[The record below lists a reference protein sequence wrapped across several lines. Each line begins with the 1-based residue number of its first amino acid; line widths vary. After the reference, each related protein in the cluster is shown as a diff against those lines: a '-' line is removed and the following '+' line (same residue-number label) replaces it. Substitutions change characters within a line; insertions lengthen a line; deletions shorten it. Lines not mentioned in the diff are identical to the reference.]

1 LKALAKRPED
11 RYSKVIDLVNSLTAA
26 VAKHG
31 SDLDK
36 DTVMQDMP
44 TVSEQVVPE
53 PPQMET
59 ADPVPQAMIQ
69 SDLAGKQQSSRIL
82 TQRNLLFLLGGI
94 VSIVALVWLFNSG
107 IFSSNDRLDGISGEQ
122 AAAVSTEI
130 PEATVDSE
138 DVIVPPALLPS
149 DTPTLAPTPSPEA
162 TEPPITPTPQGLIL
176 AMAYTELDFQ
186 IFTMNPDG
194 SELSQL
200 TFEGSN
206 FEPQWSPDG
215 NLIIFVSTRTGNREI
230 YLMNADGSN
239 HKKLTSNPGWD
250 GFPDWSPDGSSIA
263 YQSDKSGNQ
272 DIWLMNPDGSSQ
284 TNITS
289 QHLSSEAYPNWSP
302 NGNQLAFSSNR
313 DGNEEIYIMNTDGS
327 NPVRL
332 TNRDLA
338 DYSPT
343 WSTDGERICFNSN
356 NEALDDYRIWSIDA
370 NGENLQEIGSYYGF
384 CWFAPGGV
392 SPQSISPSGF
402 FKVYANRVGENFQLF
417 MSSIDGPGEV
427 RITYDELSW
436 QVPLWQPVP

>member
-1 LKALAKRPED
+1 
-11 RYSKVIDLVNSLTAA
+11 
-26 VAKHG
+26 
-31 SDLDK
+31 
-36 DTVMQDMP
+36 
-44 TVSEQVVPE
+44 
-53 PPQMET
+53 
-59 ADPVPQAMIQ
+59 
-69 SDLAGKQQSSRIL
+69 
-82 TQRNLLFLLGGI
+82 
-94 VSIVALVWLFNSG
+94 
-107 IFSSNDRLDGISGEQ
+107 
-122 AAAVSTEI
+122 
-130 PEATVDSE
+130 
-138 DVIVPPALLPS
+138 
-149 DTPTLAPTPSPEA
+149 
-162 TEPPITPTPQGLIL
+162 
-176 AMAYTELDFQ
+176 MAYTELDFQ